1 MLDVLL
7 AELDLLDLLLGVLEF
22 FYDLI
27 FSRLIAAHLACVLTS
42 NRAAR

>member
-7 AELDLLDLLLGVLEF
+7 AELDLLLGVLEF

-42 NRAAR
+42 NRAARS